1 MKTVLTLL
9 ATGIFISSL
18 TAYANTINTDAAISQ
33 TVTDASQPQASAPA
47 ASATASSAPFVS
59 DEGLPDQQGI

>member
-9 ATGIFISSL
+9 LTGICISSL

-47 ASATASSAPFVS
+47 ASDASSSAPFVS
-59 DEGLPDQQGI
+59 DEGLPVQQGI